1 MFNHRWAQMDTDAT
15 GEAERLPIADC
26 RCAAGRG
33 AGFRSAKTTTTHLKS
48 CKRLTHAFS
57 RVVVFWPAMSSLTRL
72 PIANCQ
78 LPIADCRL
86 PIIAGVSFRPNRMRG
101 MGLGGRLGGSG
112 KRRERWATTGCAA
125 GRGAGFRS
133 AKTATHCSL
142 KSDGA
147 GLRAGKADGREWHF
161 AKRTQIACFIYIVFS
176 IC

>member
-1 MFNHRWAQMDTDAT
+1 MGTDGHRCNRGSGKVADC
-15 GEAERLPIADC
+15 RLPIAPLD
-26 RCAAGRG
+26 AARVF
-33 AGFRSAKTTTTHLKS
+33 AARKATTTHLKS
-48 CKRLTHAFS
+48 CKRLTHAFP

-72 PIANCQ
+72 PIADCQ
-78 LPIADCRL
+78 LPIADCGL

-112 KRRERWATTGCAA
+112 KRHDERWATTGCAA

-133 AKTATHCSL
+133 AEAATHCSL